1 MMWWGQVLQGFD
13 TVTIIFYAVIA
24 YIIGS
29 IPSGLIIGKVCYG
42 KDLRLYGSKN
52 TGATNAYRLLGFKAA
67 FSVFLCDAI
76 KGAIGAWLFAPVS
89 PLMVFGGLV
98 AMLGHNCS
106 VFLKFK
112 GGRGVATGLGIVIYL
127 APYVSLICMVLWGL
141 IVYFTRIVSLGS
153 IIVAILTPILM
164 FLFGESLWI
173 VGFGV
178 FGALFVVIRH
188 KANIVRLLHGTE
200 LKVDRLPGVKK

>member
-1 MMWWGQVLQGFD
+1 
-13 TVTIIFYAVIA
+13 
-24 YIIGS
+24 
-29 IPSGLIIGKVCYG
+29 
-42 KDLRLYGSKN
+42 
-52 TGATNAYRLLGFKAA
+52 
-67 FSVFLCDAI
+67 
-76 KGAIGAWLFAPVS
+76 
-89 PLMVFGGLV
+89 MVFGGLV

-178 FGALFVVIRH
+178 FGALLLLFVIRPILY
-188 KANIVRLLHGTE
+188 AYCMEPNLRWIACQE
-200 LKVDRLPGVKK
+200 